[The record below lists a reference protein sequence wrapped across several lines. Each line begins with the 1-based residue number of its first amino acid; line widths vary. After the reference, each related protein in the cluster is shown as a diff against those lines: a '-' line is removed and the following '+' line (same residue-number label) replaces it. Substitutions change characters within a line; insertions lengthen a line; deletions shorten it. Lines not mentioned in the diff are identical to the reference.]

1 MPCIYI
7 RRKEIFFIFFFT
19 MCTNHYTNSTLR
31 LNGILGESQIL
42 NFLYDYLVIRTM
54 TNEYFIKLPKFP
66 LEGII
71 NMCFLDKCG
80 QPYVNDRHMWGVKL
94 HNTCTLTFCEMG
106 YESAF
111 SRKKQWTRCYKP
123 NYCCQIFSKYKNKN
137 KNTVTGK
144 NVEAPK

>member
-1 MPCIYI
+1 MFLVFYQNFKNETKHSADKVLNFQYLLFLFYFALMLISTHIYFQNIKYVPCIYI

-80 QPYVNDRHMWGVKL
+80 QPYVNDRHM
-94 HNTCTLTFCEMG
+94 
-106 YESAF
+106 
-111 SRKKQWTRCYKP
+111 
-123 NYCCQIFSKYKNKN
+123 
-137 KNTVTGK
+137 
-144 NVEAPK
+144 